1 MIVHALKPQ
10 IYKKS
15 ILFFFEKIN
24 ALIQLKARLKKDIF
38 LKPNYLTSRLVFI
51 LDCKRMP
58 SPDKEPKIN
67 SFFSPLLAS
76 LDRLFSAPPI
86 SLDEN
91 KINVL
96 NLGIWN

>member
-1 MIVHALKPQ
+1 
-10 IYKKS
+10 
-15 ILFFFEKIN
+15 
-24 ALIQLKARLKKDIF
+24 
-38 LKPNYLTSRLVFI
+38 
-51 LDCKRMP
+51 MP